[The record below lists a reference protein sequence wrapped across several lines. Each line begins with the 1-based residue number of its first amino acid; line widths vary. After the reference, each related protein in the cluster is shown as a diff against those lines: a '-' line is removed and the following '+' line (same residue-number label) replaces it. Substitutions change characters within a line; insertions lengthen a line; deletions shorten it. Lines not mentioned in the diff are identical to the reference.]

1 MVSDKVINTKNTM
14 VKKRSTAPTNVKEVC
29 FPYSRIEKLLEEH
42 PVGVSPWRIFKIMAE
57 FVNGF
62 DFLSRYDLAASFFG
76 TSRCCFGDVVYQEAT
91 ELARRLSKD
100 GFAIITGG
108 GPGIMEAAN
117 KGAKEANGKS
127 VGLNIQLP
135 AEQEMN
141 EYVGESEKFEYFFVR
156 KVMLAF
162 ASEVYIFFPGGFGTL
177 DELFEMITLVQTKKI
192 NPTPIV
198 LVNKEYWDPLL
209 TWIQKSLYEK
219 NRAIDKKDMA
229 IYHLV
234 DDAEE
239 AYRLIKK
246 LVKKKA

>member
-1 MVSDKVINTKNTM
+1 MA
-14 VKKRSTAPTNVKEVC
+14 KKRSITKKKAKEIC
-29 FPYSRIEKLLEEH
+29 LPYSRIEELLEEH
-42 PVGVSPWRIFKIMAE
+42 PVGVSPWRIFKIMSE
-57 FVNGF
+57 FVDGF
-62 DFLSRYDLAASFFG
+62 DFLSRYDQAVSFFG
-76 TSRCCFGDVVYQEAT
+76 TSRCCFGDGVYQEAT
-91 ELARRLSKD
+91 ELAQWLSKD

-117 KGAKEANGKS
+117 KGAKEVGGTS
-127 VGLNIQLP
+127 VGLTIQLP
-135 AEQEMN
+135 SKQKMN
-141 EYVGESEKFEYFFVR
+141 EYVEESENFEYFFVR

-192 NPTPIV
+192 NSIPII
-198 LVNKEYWDPLL
+198 LVNREYWEPLMK
-209 TWIQKSLYEK
+209 WIQEKMYEK
-219 NRAIDKKDMA
+219 NRAIDKKDMD

-246 LVKKKA
+246 LVKKKT